1 MRKRIL
7 VADDSELI
15 RQQVRKILES
25 DQQIE
30 VCAEAQ
36 DGAEAVRMARQYR
49 PDLVLMDVF
58 MLEMSGLEALCEIKR
73 TEPNL
78 PVVVFT
84 IDDSADL
91 QVESWSAGADAFVL
105 KAKGSVELLPALSHK
120 DPSPRFAP
128 AISASF
134 STVRQFRPVLTV
146 ASFESKYAFDSFE
159 RPTPFGS
166 HK

>member
-58 MLEMSGLEALCEIKR
+58 MPEISGLEALCEISSQ
-73 TEPNL
+73 L
-78 PVVVFT
+78 
-84 IDDSADL
+84 
-91 QVESWSAGADAFVL
+91 
-105 KAKGSVELLPALSHK
+105 
-120 DPSPRFAP
+120 
-128 AISASF
+128 
-134 STVRQFRPVLTV
+134 
-146 ASFESKYAFDSFE
+146 
-159 RPTPFGS
+159 
-166 HK
+166 

>member
-25 DQQIE
+25 GQQIE

-58 MLEMSGLEALCEIKR
+58 MPEISGLEALCEISSQ
-73 TEPNL
+73 L
-78 PVVVFT
+78 
-84 IDDSADL
+84 
-91 QVESWSAGADAFVL
+91 
-105 KAKGSVELLPALSHK
+105 
-120 DPSPRFAP
+120 
-128 AISASF
+128 
-134 STVRQFRPVLTV
+134 
-146 ASFESKYAFDSFE
+146 
-159 RPTPFGS
+159 
-166 HK
+166 